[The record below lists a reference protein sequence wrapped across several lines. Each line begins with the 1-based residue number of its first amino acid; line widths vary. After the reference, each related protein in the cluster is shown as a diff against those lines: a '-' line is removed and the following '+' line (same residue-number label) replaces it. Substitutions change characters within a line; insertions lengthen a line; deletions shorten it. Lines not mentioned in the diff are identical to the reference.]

1 MPDGATSLTTATS
14 GNIGAA
20 LDARLA
26 VWLSPAFPVGA
37 FAYSH
42 GLELA
47 ADRGWVHD
55 RTTLE
60 AWIADLV
67 ELGSIRNDLILLAG
81 AWRAQTAGD
90 GAALAHVNAL
100 ALALQP
106 SAERH
111 LETVSQGNAF
121 AAAIAAAWPRP
132 QLDELY
138 PPLTGDV
145 AYPVAVAI
153 ASASHAIA
161 LDGALAAYGVAFV
174 SGLVSAAIRL
184 SVIGQTDG
192 QRIIASLMPAI
203 ARVATTAANATL
215 DDLGSLTLRSDL
227 ASLAHETQ
235 YSRLFRS

>member
-1 MPDGATSLTTATS
+1 MTPTSGSLTAT
-14 GNIGAA
+14 

-55 RTTLE
+55 RASLE
-60 AWIADLV
+60 AWIGDLI
-67 ELGSIRNDLILLAG
+67 ELGSIRNDLILQAA
-81 AWRAQTAGD
+81 AWRARTAGD
-90 GAALAHVNAL
+90 GAMLAEINAL

-121 AAAIAAAWPRP
+121 AAAIAAAWARP
-132 QLDELY
+132 EADALCL
-138 PPLTGDV
+138 PLTADV
-145 AYPVAVAI
+145 AYPVAVA
-153 ASASHAIA
+153 ATAAGHAIA
-161 LDGALAAYGVAFV
+161 LDGTLVAYGMAFV

-192 QRIIASLMPAI
+192 QRTIAALMPAI
-203 ARVATTAANATL
+203 TLAATAAGSASL
-215 DDLGSLTLRSDL
+215 DDLGSLTLRSDI